1 MYVVCCNIATI
12 ALLSTIAPNAS
23 FIEAL
28 KNSPA
33 SILESLIAGFAFI
46 AVIGLAGFHTCL
58 IANMQ
63 TTNEEIKGTFATKGQ
78 LTSNPYHRGNI
89 FKNFAVVLC
98 GPFQPSLLQNRA
110 PYKETGEEVLVEDF
124 RKQDQALQRQEQGG
138 TAIEGTDSREIA
150 ESRTP
155 PLLDDSPLI
164 NRAPTVTSQNDSL
177 EGMEIGTTSLSVE
190 VEIFPR
196 ESRDSMGS
204 FADESITEEAQLLP
218 SESINSVEH

>member
-1 MYVVCCNIATI
+1 MYNVVYVFCKYV
-12 ALLSTIAPNAS
+12 PNVRVP
-23 FIEAL
+23 L
-28 KNSPA
+28 
-33 SILESLIAGFAFI
+33 
-46 AVIGLAGFHTCL
+46 
-58 IANMQ
+58 
-63 TTNEEIKGTFATKGQ
+63 
-78 LTSNPYHRGNI
+78 PY
-89 FKNFAVVLC
+89 
-98 GPFQPSLLQNRA
+98 PQ
-110 PYKETGEEVLVEDF
+110 
-124 RKQDQALQRQEQGG
+124 
-138 TAIEGTDSREIA
+138 
-150 ESRTP
+150 SRTP